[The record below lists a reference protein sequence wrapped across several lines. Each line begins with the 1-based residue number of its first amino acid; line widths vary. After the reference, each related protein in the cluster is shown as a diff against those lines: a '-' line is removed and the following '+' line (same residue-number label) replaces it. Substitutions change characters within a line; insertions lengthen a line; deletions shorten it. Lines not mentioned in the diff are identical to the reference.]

1 MQLNVLKI
9 TDSDIEYAQK
19 ILLKEGFTFDEI
31 ERTPF
36 IKDLRTL
43 DLQAVPGSG
52 KTTVLLAKLL
62 ILERYLPFDNGS
74 GILVASHTNAAVDE
88 IKERIG
94 KYCPKL
100 FSYPN
105 FIGTIQMFV
114 DRYLATPYAQSYLNY
129 KISWIDSDRYEETLW
144 SKFKKIYWDSEYE
157 KIGVFLWSRHITR
170 AKSEAK
176 AKGNPKLEKEICDKL
191 VEETVKNIY
200 LDFGD
205 SKIKVKQLDSDS
217 VLLTDEKNK
226 KFIGLKKIITETLES
241 GVLSYYYAYILS
253 FNYLKSNN
261 RIKKIL
267 QKRFSYVFV
276 DEMQD
281 MDKHQHDILEEI
293 FWNNGD
299 TSSIYQ
305 RIGDKNQAIFNGD
318 AKIQEIWTERTVV
331 LNLTQ
336 SHRLSSQIGNIVKN
350 LTLSPIDVVGCK
362 KNHDG
367 SEIEIKPHIIV
378 YTDASIK
385 NCIEKF
391 TTIIKSLEEEGK
403 IISNKQNKYRAIA
416 WNTTEPEDGKI
427 KMNSYFNFSRDESKQ
442 KIDYSNL
449 DTYLCVY
456 DKSITSLKAI
466 RTNIINAFLKVLRL
480 EKLLD
485 SENRNY
491 TKRKLLKHLS
501 ENHPTNF
508 EIFKLNIFKWSL
520 DIVKGRKNEVLLLI
534 RTYIVDFLSL
544 FQKTITNSKTFIDTP
559 YDNTAAVVH
568 SSKKI
573 NTFSSNDI
581 DVDVCTVHSVKGQTH
596 TATLYL
602 ETFYKNGGGNY
613 ESQRLANQI
622 KGNVFT
628 RSNTEV
634 INQTVKMLY
643 VGFSRPTHLLCF
655 AVHKSRFDSHLS
667 NIDRDI
673 WEVLEV

>member
-1 MQLNVLKI
+1 MQPNVLNI
-9 TDSDIEYAQK
+9 TDSDIEYAEK
-19 ILLKEGFTFDEI
+19 ILLKEGFTFDET
-31 ERTPF
+31 ERRPF

-105 FIGTIQMFV
+105 FIGTIQTFV
-114 DRYLATPYAQSYLNY
+114 DEFLAIPFYCDRFKSKIVRIDNEIYDEQVERFFNYLTNHDLKSWINRKREPLTFLKNLRLDLHKNLIPSMDKTAADFELKNKTKPTYKALLEFKIGLLKRGFLHFDDAYFLAFSYLN
-129 KISWIDSDRYEETLW
+129 SQFR
-144 SKFKKIYWDSEYE
+144 
-157 KIGVFLWSRHITR
+157 V
-170 AKSEAK
+170 
-176 AKGNPKLEKEICDKL
+176 
-191 VEETVKNIY
+191 
-200 LDFGD
+200 
-205 SKIKVKQLDSDS
+205 
-217 VLLTDEKNK
+217 
-226 KFIGLKKIITETLES
+226 
-241 GVLSYYYAYILS
+241 
-253 FNYLKSNN
+253 
-261 RIKKIL
+261 KKIL
-267 QKRFSYVFV
+267 QRRFNFIFV

-367 SEIEIKPHIIV
+367 SEIDIKPHIIV

-391 TTIIKSLEEEGK
+391 TTLIKSLEEEGK

-466 RTNIINAFLKVLRL
+466 RTNILNAFLKALRL
-480 EKLLD
+480 EKQLD

-544 FQKTITNSKTFIDTP
+544 FQKTITNSNAFIDTP

-573 NTFSSNDI
+573 NTFSANDI
-581 DVDVCTVHSVKGQTH
+581 DVEVCTVHSVKGQTH

-602 ETFYKNGGGNY
+602 ETFYKKGGGSY
-613 ESQRLANQI
+613 ESERLANQI
-622 KGNVFT
+622 KGKVFT
-628 RSNTEV
+628 KSNTEV
-634 INQTVKMLY
+634 INQSVKMLY

-655 AVHKSRFDSHLS
+655 AVHKSRFDSHLR

>member
-1 MQLNVLKI
+1 MQPTAIEI
-9 TDSDIEYAQK
+9 TNSDIEYAEK
-19 ILLKEGFTFDEI
+19 ILLKEGVTFDET
-31 ERTPF
+31 ERRLF

-114 DRYLATPYAQSYLNY
+114 DSCLAIPYAHSYLNY
-129 KISWIDSDRYEETLW
+129 KISWIDSDRYEDTLW
-144 SKFKKIYWDSEYE
+144 DKYKKICWDVEYDR
-157 KIGVFLWSRHITR
+157 ISVLLWSRHLAR
-170 AKSEAK
+170 AKTEAK
-176 AKGNPKLEKEICDKL
+176 GDANLEKEICNKL
-191 VEETVKNIY
+191 IEETVKNIY
-200 LDFGD
+200 LDYCD
-205 SKIKVKQLDSDS
+205 QKIKIKQPDSDTT
-217 VLLTDEKNK
+217 LLADVKNK
-226 KFIGLKKIITETLES
+226 RYIGLKKIITETLES

-293 FWNNGD
+293 FWNGGN
-299 TSSIYQ
+299 TPSVYQ

-318 AKIQEIWTERTVV
+318 AKIQEIWSKRVPT

-336 SHRLSSQIGNIVKN
+336 SHRLSSKIGNIVKN
-350 LTLSPIDVVGCK
+350 LTLSSIDVVGCK

-367 SEIEIKPHIIV
+367 SEIDIKPHILV

-385 NCIEKF
+385 NCIAKF
-391 TTIIKSLEEEGK
+391 TTIIKALENEGK
-403 IISNKQNKYRAIA
+403 IIPNEKNKYRAIA
-416 WNTTEPEDGKI
+416 WNTTEPEGGKI
-427 KMNSYFNFSRDESKQ
+427 KLNSYFDFSRDESKL

-456 DKSITSLKAI
+456 DKSTTSLKAI
-466 RTNIINAFLKVLRL
+466 RTNILNAFLKVLRL
-480 EKLLD
+480 ENQLD

-501 ENHPTNF
+501 ENHPTDF
-508 EIFKLNIFKWSL
+508 EKFKLNIFKWSF
-520 DIVKGRKNEVLLLI
+520 DIVRGEKIGVLPLI
-534 RTYIVDFLSL
+534 RTYLVEFLSL
-544 FQKTITNSKTFIDTP
+544 FAKAIKDSKTFIDTP
-559 YDNTAAVVH
+559 YDNSTVTVH
-568 SSKKI
+568 SSKKT
-573 NTFSSNDI
+573 NSFSADDI
-581 DVDVCTVHSVKGQTH
+581 DVEVCTVHSVKGQTH

-602 ETFYKNGGGNY
+602 ETFYDKGGGNY
-613 ESQRLANQI
+613 ESERLANQI
-622 KGNVFT
+622 KGSVFT
-628 RSNTEV
+628 KSKTEV
-634 INQTVKMLY
+634 INKSVKMLY

-667 NIDRDI
+667 DIDTDI
-673 WEVLEV
+673 WEIMEV